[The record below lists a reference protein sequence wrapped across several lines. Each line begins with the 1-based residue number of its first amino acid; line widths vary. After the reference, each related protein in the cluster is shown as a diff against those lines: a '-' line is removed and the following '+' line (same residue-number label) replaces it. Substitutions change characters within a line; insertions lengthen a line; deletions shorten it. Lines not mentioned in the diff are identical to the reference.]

1 MKRFI
6 LLIISLIVI
15 SYAHGQS
22 GLYIND
28 VFEGKDISKKD
39 MVETLIKGEQLAQYH
54 LTTFHSV
61 KFTATE
67 QQRDAVE
74 KKFQMDM
81 ERNTKNLHS
90 QQNCEMELRNGH
102 LFYAIAEVDTR
113 SWPERRYISYQCS
126 ATTAPN
132 KYNITLVYIEGR
144 CDLNK
149 LKKIFKN

>member
-1 MKRFI
+1 MKRVI
-6 LLIISLIVI
+6 LLIICFISLVTIH
-15 SYAHGQS
+15 AQS

-28 VFEGKDISKKD
+28 VFEGKDISKKE

-54 LTTFHSV
+54 LTVFHSV

-81 ERNTKNLHS
+81 EHNTKNS
-90 QQNCEMELRNGH
+90 NGKQNCEMEMRNGH
-102 LFYAIAEVDTR
+102 LFYAIVEVD
-113 SWPERRYISYQCS
+113 SHSFERKHISYQCS

-132 KYNITLVYIEGR
+132 KYNITLVYIEGY
-144 CDLNK
+144 CDIK
-149 LKKIFKN
+149 QLKKIFKN